1 MYNSEKK
8 NIVKIEENHY
18 EELIVFLKES
28 DRKNRDLDFWRT
40 RINLWWDNNPF
51 FSEKKFRGFII
62 ISNNKITGFFG
73 LIPFNFTFRNTQQTC
88 YAHTSWNVS
97 KDSRFLSLDL
107 FNKVI
112 LNHKINLHFNGTPNE
127 NVKKILEFN
136 NFKNT
141 RSKSNAYIF

>member
-51 FSEKKFRGFII
+51 FSEKNLGFII
-62 ISNNKITGFFG
+62 V
-73 LIPFNFTFRNTQQTC
+73 LII
-88 YAHTSWNVS
+88 
-97 KDSRFLSLDL
+97 K
-107 FNKVI
+107 
-112 LNHKINLHFNGTPNE
+112 
-127 NVKKILEFN
+127 
-136 NFKNT
+136 
-141 RSKSNAYIF
+141 